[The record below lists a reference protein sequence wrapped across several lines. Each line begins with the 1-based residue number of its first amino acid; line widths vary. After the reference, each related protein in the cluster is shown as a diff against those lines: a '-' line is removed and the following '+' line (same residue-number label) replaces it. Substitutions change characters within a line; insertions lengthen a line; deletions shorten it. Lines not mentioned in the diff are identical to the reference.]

1 MLEDPLRI
9 ETLLED
15 AQRLAAT
22 DLFVQVFRGGRAWY
36 ASELAD
42 AAPYRTIVATTGADT
57 LQLLI
62 DRAHEIGLRVH
73 AWVNVLSLA
82 RNRGAPVLRALGRDA
97 VLVDRRGRSLL
108 DYPDYEVPE
117 PDRQWYRM
125 GTTGL
130 YLDPG
135 APGVREHLVASFAE
149 LLAGYPALDG
159 LHLDYIRHPAV
170 LPLTPGPRFGVGLDF
185 GYGEGTR
192 ARFEL
197 ETSLHAPTGD
207 AMVNLSRWETW
218 RRDQVSEL
226 VAAIASR
233 SRELVPAIEIS
244 AAVIAYVDRA
254 YLTLAQDWLRWLEDG
269 SLDFAVPMIY
279 TLDDRLLRYQAERF
293 ASARETDRIWAGLG
307 TWLFASRP
315 EGALVQLAIARRAGL
330 RHHAFFSYDS
340 MADATADGESPLL
353 ERLVAADGQPADPP
367 TAQGPVDAR

>member
-1 MLEDPLRI
+1 LRI
-9 ETLLED
+9 ETLIAD
-15 AQRLAAT
+15 AERLAAT

-36 ASELAD
+36 ASEIAD
-42 AAPYRTIVATTGADT
+42 AAPYRTIVATTGVDT
-57 LQLLI
+57 LELLI
-62 DRAHEIGLRVH
+62 DRAHESGLRVH

-82 RNRGAPVLRALGRDA
+82 RNRTAPVLEALGRDA

-108 DYPDYEVPE
+108 DYPDFDVPK

-135 APGVREHLVASFAE
+135 APGVREHLVATFAE
-149 LLAGYPALDG
+149 LLARYPTLDG

-170 LPLTPGPRFGVGLDF
+170 LPLTPGSRFGVGLDF
-185 GYGEGTR
+185 GYGAATR
-192 ARFEL
+192 ASFEL
-197 ETSLHAPTGD
+197 ETELRAPTGD
-207 AMVNLSRWETW
+207 AMVNLSRWEAW

-226 VAAIASR
+226 VDEIASR
-233 SRELVPAIEIS
+233 SRQLIPEIEMS
-244 AAVIAYVDRA
+244 AAVIYYADRA

-293 ASARETDRIWAGLG
+293 ANPRETDRIWAGLG

-315 EGALVQLAIARRAGL
+315 ERAVKQLTIVGRAGL
-330 RHHAFFSYDS
+330 RHHALFSYDS
-340 MADATADGESPLL
+340 MAETTPDGDRPLL
-353 ERLVAADGQPADPP
+353 EHFVAAHRQSADAPP
-367 TAQGPVDAR
+367 AQGQVDVR